1 MSKET
6 KQKLKD
12 APGSTMEELYQRGEV
27 GEFDHLKELN
37 DYKMKEDT
45 DANSK

>member
-12 APGSTMEELYQRGEV
+12 APGSSMEELYQQGKV
-27 GEFDHLKELN
+27 GEFDHLKELV
-37 DYKMKEDT
+37 DYKMKEEK
-45 DANSK
+45 DADSK